1 MIEIKKEGLF
11 YTTKHN
17 SILIDNNDVLS
28 FLSEPV
34 KSIEDGFTIR
44 NFLNLFIIY
53 ENLNLLNPEI
63 SESLSLLDKYKDLK
77 KVDFDQVALSIS
89 GIFEEIDN
97 KSEAKMFLNLQAVFS
112 MADDF
117 KVCYPANQVNLRNI
131 LNSKVVL
138 LPLMHLSLDMEF
150 NEISLRTHLPFNIS
164 QFTLFDVIGNF
175 SNVISMASFNDM
187 NSPDDDTSLED
198 SKSKFLEF
206 KKMIEKQI
214 GLDSVIDEDPID
226 VDESTK
232 DILNQID
239 NILKKG
245 DDNED
250 NSSSK

>member
-1 MIEIKKEGLF
+1 MIEIRKEGLF
-11 YTTKHN
+11 YTNKHDSVLIEN
-17 SILIDNNDVLS
+17 SDVLS

-34 KSIEDGFTIR
+34 KLIEEGFTIK
-44 NFLNLFIIY
+44 NFLKLFITY

-63 SESLSLLDKYKDLK
+63 SEALSLLDKYKDLR
-77 KVDFDQVALSIS
+77 KVDFDQVALSIA
-89 GIFEEIDN
+89 GIFEEVNN

-175 SNVISMASFNDM
+175 SNVVSMAAFNDL

-198 SKSKFLEF
+198 NKSKFLEF

-214 GLDSVIDEDPID
+214 GLDAIVEDDPID

-239 NILKKG
+239 NILKTG
-245 DDNED
+245 DDND
-250 NSSSK
+250 NNSSSK